1 MPQLQPI
8 SMKQARVTISGSN
21 TGFTS
26 ISGGKYSRE
35 EVKYNDGNQG
45 IEKTFV
51 GMVAIEQLTLSR
63 PYDPVAEKEIVT
75 FVNNQRTA
83 QQGFTVTVQPVSADV
98 AGTAIGTGV
107 TYTGCVLVS
116 YTPAKFDRNG
126 NGLAMTELVI
136 QPTNL
141 PTYG

>member
-1 MPQLQPI
+1 MPQLSPV
-8 SMKQARVTISGSN
+8 SVKQARITLSGSN
-21 TGFTS
+21 TPFTS

-35 EVKYNDGNQG
+35 DIKYSDGNVG

-51 GMVAIEQLTLSR
+51 GMVSIEALTLTR
-63 PYDPVAEKEIVT
+63 PYDPTAEKEIVA
-75 FVNNQRTA
+75 FVNSQRTA

-98 AGTAIGTGV
+98 AGTAVGTGV